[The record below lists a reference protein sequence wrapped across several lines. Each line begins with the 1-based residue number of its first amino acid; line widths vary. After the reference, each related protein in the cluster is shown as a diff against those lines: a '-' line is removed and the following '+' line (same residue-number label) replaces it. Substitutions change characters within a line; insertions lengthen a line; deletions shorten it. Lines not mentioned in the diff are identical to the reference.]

1 LEDKD
6 TALAWYLPLLDI
18 SKRYFLFEDTAMT
31 LVMKFGGTSVGSSQA
46 MRETAELIKN
56 TKANW
61 GQVVVIASG
70 MGSKPV
76 KVTDLLLG
84 GAKAALAGNEQVYL
98 DIAEEMRRVHF
109 EAIDGLLNPEG
120 ERQAILSENQ
130 SFIDHYIALC
140 DAVRVLGE
148 LSPRAL
154 DTISGMGE
162 QMSVR
167 ILAAYLRQLGHKAE
181 ALDATELI
189 TTDNNFQSA
198 NPLMDKTRK
207 QSADR
212 LLPLL
217 EDDVIPVVTGFI
229 AATDDGLTTTLG
241 RGGSDYSASIIGQTL
256 DADEVWIWTD
266 VDGVMTADPRLVPD
280 ACSIPILTYREV
292 SELAYY
298 GARVLHPKTMRPCVE
313 SDIPLRIKNTFN
325 PDHPGTVIVA
335 NGQGRNG
342 GIKAVTAIKDLNL
355 VTVEG
360 TGMVGVPG
368 IAARTFGAVADSQVS
383 VLLISQAS
391 SEQSICF
398 AVPNHSSQDVIDSLE
413 TEFRL
418 EIERRDI
425 ESIWGMKNVSIVT
438 IVGAGM
444 RGTPGISGKVFSAL
458 GDRGVNVIAIAQG
471 SSECSISIVVEADDT
486 AVAVAQIHALISN
499 KV

>member
-1 LEDKD
+1 LHH
-6 TALAWYLPLLDI
+6 TSSGY
-18 SKRYFLFEDTAMT
+18 SKEVFLFEDNAMT

-46 MRETAELIKN
+46 MRETAELIEN
-56 TKANW
+56 TKTDW
-61 GQVVVIASG
+61 GRVVVIASG

-84 GAKAALAGNEQVYL
+84 GAQAALAGDRQAYL
-98 DIAEEMRRVHF
+98 DIAEEMRQVHY
-109 EAIDGLLNPEG
+109 EAIDGLLNPER

-130 SFIDHYIALC
+130 GFIDHYVALC

-154 DTISGMGE
+154 DAISGMGE

-181 ALDATELI
+181 AIDATELI
-189 TTDNNFQSA
+189 TTDNKFQSA
-198 NPLMDKTRK
+198 NPFIDETSE
-207 QSADR
+207 QSTAR

-217 EDDVIPVVTGFI
+217 EEDVIPIVTGFI
-229 AATDDGLTTTLG
+229 AATRDGVTTTLG
-241 RGGSDYSASIIGQTL
+241 RGGSDYSASIIGQAL
-256 DADEVWIWTD
+256 NADEVWIWTD
-266 VDGVMTADPRLVPD
+266 VDGVMTADPRFVPD
-280 ACSIPILTYREV
+280 AQSIPVLTYREV

-313 SDIPLRIKNTFN
+313 SNIPLRIKNTFN

-342 GIKAVTAIKDLNL
+342 GIKAVTAIRELNL

-398 AVPNHSSQDVIDSLE
+398 AVPNKASQDVIDSLQN
-413 TEFRL
+413 EFEL

-425 ESIWGMKNVSIVT
+425 DSIWGMEDASIVT

-444 RGTPGISGKVFSAL
+444 RGTPGISGRVFSAL
-458 GDRGVNVIAIAQG
+458 GDQGVNVIAIAQG
-471 SSECSISIVVEADDT
+471 SSECSISIVVDAADT
-486 AVAVAQIHALISN
+486 AEAVTQIHALITH
-499 KV
+499 